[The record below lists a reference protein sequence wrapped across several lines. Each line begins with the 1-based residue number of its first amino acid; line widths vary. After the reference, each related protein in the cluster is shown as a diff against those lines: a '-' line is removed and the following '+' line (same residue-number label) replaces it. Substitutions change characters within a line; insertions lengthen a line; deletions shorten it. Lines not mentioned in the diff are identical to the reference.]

1 VSVITAHHQGSVGRF
16 GSWSGLDF
24 APGSDDD
31 EAAGSALHELAELER
46 RLYKAGIT
54 KIDIDGRT

>member
-1 VSVITAHHQGSVGRF
+1 MTSVCPQRIIKEAIR
-16 GSWSGLDF
+16 LLERADF

>member
-1 VSVITAHHQGSVGRF
+1 MTSVCPQRIIKEAIRLLELAG
-16 GSWSGLDF
+16 F

-31 EAAGSALHELAELER
+31 EAAGSVLHELAELER